1 MNNVNI
7 VPIDIDEMRSWALDY
22 MEDSSPPIPRAQMAK
37 KCGIPLG
44 TLGPWL
50 DAKYTGR
57 NDNVARKM
65 LAFKQ
70 KVEVSQKINDALPVN
85 PGYFDTPTSVR
96 FEKLLSLAHSGRIT
110 VIGTG
115 PGTGKTMAITEYA
128 QKAPDVFVATMQPS
142 TRSLGQMI
150 TEVMIAI
157 GILPRRLRAADA
169 SREVVKRLTGSN
181 ALLVI
186 DEANHLNYESIDEL
200 RAWHDRLNIGLC
212 LAGNEELIREIQ
224 QGKNKDAFARLNSRI
239 ARDYEQKEPTAD
251 DVTAFCNAWGIEDKA
266 IRSYL
271 RKIGTHRDAG
281 GLRECRQLIEM
292 ASYIAA
298 DEDRGL
304 TLLDLQQVQATRGS
318 RWIKA

>member
-1 MNNVNI
+1 MNNVNT
-7 VPIDIDEMRSWALDY
+7 VPIDIDEMRNWALGY
-22 MEDSSPPIPRAQMAK
+22 IEDAGLSRSQMAK
-37 KCGIPLG
+37 QSGIPMG

-50 DAKYTGR
+50 NSNYAGPDE
-57 NDNVARKM
+57 NIARRV
-65 LAFKQ
+65 LAYKQ
-70 KVEVSQKINDALPVN
+70 KVETSRKISDALPVN
-85 PGYFDTPTSVR
+85 PGYFDTPTSIR
-96 FEKLLSLAHSGRIT
+96 FEKLLSLAHTGRIA

-115 PGTGKTMAITEYA
+115 PGTGKTMAIREYA
-128 QKAPDVFVATMQPS
+128 QKAPDVFVATIKPS
-142 TRSLGQMI
+142 NGSLGQMI

-169 SREVVKRLTGSN
+169 SREVVKKLSGTN

-186 DEANHLNYESIDEL
+186 DEANHLKYEAIDEL
-200 RAWHDRLNIGLC
+200 RAWHDELGIGLC
-212 LAGNEELIREIQ
+212 LAGNDELIREIR
-224 QGKNKDAFARLNSRI
+224 QGRHKDAFARLNSRI
-239 ARDYEQKEPTAD
+239 ARVYDQQQQPTPD
-251 DVTAFCNAWGIEDKA
+251 DVTAFCDAWGIHDPA
-266 IRSYL
+266 IRNYL

-298 DEDRGL
+298 EEERGL